1 MIKIIQIIFR
11 KFKSSDAK
19 KVYNLIKEDDLK
31 IAIKFYPKKVVM
43 ARLKGQSPENI
54 LKKSLKRICFVAEKN
69 NKIMGYISLSK
80 NEIKKLFV
88 LPKFHKKGIDKELLK
103 KIEEIAKK
111 RKMKKL
117 VLYINYYTEDFYKK
131 CGFKRIK
138 VVWEKAEGIKYKQI
152 YMEKRVK

>member
-54 LKKSLKRICFVAEKN
+54 LKKSLKRICFVAEKK
-69 NKIMGYISLSK
+69 NKIMGYISLSG

-88 LPKFHKKGIDKELLK
+88 LPKFHKKGIGRKLLN
-103 KIEEIAKK
+103 KIEDVAKK
-111 RKMKKL
+111 KNMKKL
-117 VLYINYYTEDFYKK
+117 VLYSNYYTEDFYKK

-152 YMEKRVK
+152 CMEKRVK

>member
-1 MIKIIQIIFR
+1 MKINKITIR
-11 KFKSSDAK
+11 RFKNSDAK

-69 NKIMGYISLSK
+69 NKIIGYINLSK

-88 LPKFHKKGIDKELLK
+88 LPKFHKKGIGKELLK

-117 VLYINYYTEDFYKK
+117 VLYSNY
-131 CGFKRIK
+131 
-138 VVWEKAEGIKYKQI
+138 
-152 YMEKRVK
+152 